1 MHDRI
6 ACAASAIL
14 ARYYREAGVSSVE
27 EGIRWVNARIGEI
40 VDNATIDGIQIRR
53 KDGPRSW
60 PVHAYVRFV
69 DVDTTTE
76 AVQRELA
83 ACVEEATESG
93 SSLHLRLVTMRAGT
107 VASSRAIFVAAPE
120 ASDSPGGEED
130 RPSGGAVSAV
140 VATNRD
146 LRGLLEVFARQQGA
160 AVSQA
165 MQGWAGAM
173 QRAAELERD
182 NAELR
187 ASLVV
192 AEQSQQAD
200 PLVQQ
205 ALMSLAPQIPML
217 LQGLAS
223 KTTQGGA
230 G

>member
-1 MHDRI
+1 M
-6 ACAASAIL
+6 
-14 ARYYREAGVSSVE
+14 SSVE
-27 EGIRWVNARIGEI
+27 EGIRWVTARIGEV
-40 VDNATIDGIQIRR
+40 VDNCTVDGVQIRR

-60 PVHAYVRFV
+60 PVHCYVRFT

-93 SSLHLRLVTMRAGT
+93 ASLHLRLVTLRAGV
-107 VASSRAIFVAAPE
+107 VASSRAVYVPAPE
-120 ASDSPGGEED
+120 ASEAPDDTSQ
-130 RPSGGAVSAV
+130 GGAGPVGAV
-140 VATNRD
+140 VQTNRD

-192 AEQSQQAD
+192 AEQAQQAD

-205 ALMSLAPQIPML
+205 ALVSLAPQIPVL
-217 LQGLAS
+217 LAGLTS
-223 KTTQGGA
+223 KATQGGT